1 MSIFFATK
9 KLYFVI
15 KFHWLALWLRPRPR
29 LRLRPR
35 PRLRLRLRPRLR
47 LRLSF
52 GPRLPLG
59 KLTRCG
65 IGFSA

>member
-1 MSIFFATK
+1 MPKPQKYSAQAPTLGIGLGLGFG
-9 KLYFVI
+9 LG
-15 KFHWLALWLRPRPR
+15 LG
-29 LRLRPR
+29 
-35 PRLRLRLRPRLR
+35 
-47 LRLSF
+47 LSL